1 MSAETSSSEASS
13 QSTRKVIKG
22 LTNTIVFF
30 RSACRQL
37 KLVYSDKP
45 TTLGGDQ
52 LADFISVI
60 LFCCVVRSQII
71 QFFQLILNC
80 EGDVQ

>member
-1 MSAETSSSEASS
+1 MA
-13 QSTRKVIKG
+13 
-22 LTNTIVFF
+22 
-30 RSACRQL
+30 
-37 KLVYSDKP
+37 

-71 QFFQLILNC
+71 QFFQLFLNC